1 MYLNLSE
8 ANGGKLIEKNKRICY
23 NYQKTHSDWL
33 EDGYD
38 F

>member
-23 NYQKTHSDWL
+23 NYQKNSLGLVGGWL
-33 EDGYD
+33 
-38 F
+38 